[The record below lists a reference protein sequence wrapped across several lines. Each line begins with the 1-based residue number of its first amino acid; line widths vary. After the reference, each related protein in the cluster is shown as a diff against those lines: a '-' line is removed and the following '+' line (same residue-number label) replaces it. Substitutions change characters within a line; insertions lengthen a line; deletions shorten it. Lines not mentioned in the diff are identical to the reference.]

1 MDAMKLD
8 DLWLSNVKREEQMSE
23 LNGGCL
29 CGAVR
34 YTTNAAPEFVGLCHC
49 TDCQK
54 HTGSAFAIMVRLPK
68 TALQIQG
75 TIKTFSKLGDS
86 GNPILR
92 HFCPECGSSI
102 ADEPTARPGMINLN
116 AGTLDDPSLVV
127 PTLEIYCDSALP
139 WVQLPGMQR
148 FARTLRPV

>member
-1 MDAMKLD
+1 MP
-8 DLWLSNVKREEQMSE
+8 E

-34 YTTNAAPEFVGLCHC
+34 YTSNSAPEFVAVCHC

-54 HTGSAFAIMVRLPK
+54 HTGSAFAIMVRVPK

-75 TIKTFSKLGDS
+75 TVKTFSKLGDS
-86 GNPILR
+86 GKPILR

-102 ADEPTARPGMINLN
+102 ADEPTRHRALRPDGGVINLN
-116 AGTLDDPSLVV
+116 AGTLDDPSSMI
-127 PTLEIYCDSALP
+127 PTFEIYCDSALP
-139 WVQLPGMQR
+139 WVQLADMQR
-148 FARTLRPV
+148 FARTQAQSGITTVEAPPEG

>member
-1 MDAMKLD
+1 MP
-8 DLWLSNVKREEQMSE
+8 E
-23 LNGGCL
+23 LTGGCL

-34 YTTNAAPEFVGLCHC
+34 YTSHSAPGFVGVCHC
-49 TDCQK
+49 RDCQI

-75 TIKTFSKLGDS
+75 TIKTYSKLGDT

-92 HFCPECGSSI
+92 FFCPECGSSI
-102 ADEPTARPGMINLN
+102 ADEPTARPGMVNLN
-116 AGTLDDPSLVV
+116 AGTLDDPTLVT

-139 WVQLPGMQR
+139 WVQLAGLQR
-148 FARTLRPV
+148 FARARPA